1 MNQVL
6 ENIKSRRSIRSF
18 LPKPISRE
26 DLEIILEAGQYA
38 PTGMNRQQ
46 FQFTV
51 LTSQPKL
58 AVLAKAIREEIG
70 ADESYNF
77 YGPNALILLSCDPEN
92 HNGMLDCACALQNIF
107 LAAHSMGIG
116 SVWINQLRD
125 ICDKPAVRRVL
136 DGLGVPGDHV
146 VWGMAALGYA
156 AETPAAAPRKSQV
169 VFAD

>member
-38 PTGMNRQQ
+38 PTGMNRQE

-51 LTSQPKL
+51 LISQPKL

-70 ADESYNF
+70 ADESYDF
-77 YGPNALILLSCDPEN
+77 YGPNALILLSNNPEN

-125 ICDKPAVRRVL
+125 ICWTGWACRGITWSGAWPR
-136 DGLGVPGDHV
+136 
-146 VWGMAALGYA
+146 WGMPQKRL
-156 AETPAAAPRKSQV
+156 PPRRAKAGLFSRIR
-169 VFAD
+169 FA